1 MSEKFIESKNKVWL
15 ASAGLLTVGLI
26 VGGYLLGDGLLRAKM
41 ADRSVTVRGL
51 AERHV
56 TADLATWTIAYS
68 AQSTDLQSAQADID
82 RDTTAITGFFKELGF
97 KADALQPTG
106 ANVNQ
111 YSNDGIPQYTIRQR
125 LSLRT
130 EDIEKAQAAVARQF
144 DLVRRG
150 VVLEDGSGM
159 SYTFTK
165 LDEIKPE
172 MVAEATKDARKSAEQ
187 FAEDSG
193 TDVDGEFL
201 SGLIPARIAGRLPG
215 SGSLILFLGGSNQ
228 LRQIA
233 FCGLGGRAVRPEFDR
248 LFPVALGIHH
258 IACLIGDIP
267 GFQSDRRIGAGSFGR
282 LRNIRL
288 GGHKIAGSARQCRR
302 QQPA

>member
-15 ASAGLLTVGLI
+15 ASAGLLTIGLI
-26 VGGYLLGDGLLRAKM
+26 AGGYLLGDGLLRAKM

-51 AERHV
+51 AERDV

-68 AQSTDLQSAQADID
+68 AQSTDLQSAQIDID
-82 RDTTAITGFFKELGF
+82 RDTTAITTFFKELGF
-97 KADALQPTG
+97 KADALKPTG

-111 YSNDGIPQYTIRQR
+111 YSNNGIPQYTIRQR

-130 EDIEKAQAAVARQF
+130 DDIDKAQAAVARQF

-193 TDVDGEFL
+193 TDVGGIKSATQGYFSIDSRDGD
-201 SGLIPARIAGRLPG
+201 AGGYGVTDTPYKK
-215 SGSLILFLGGSNQ
+215 
-228 LRQIA
+228 
-233 FCGLGGRAVRPEFDR
+233 VRVVTTVNFYLD
-248 LFPVALGIHH
+248 
-258 IACLIGDIP
+258 
-267 GFQSDRRIGAGSFGR
+267 
-282 LRNIRL
+282 
-288 GGHKIAGSARQCRR
+288 
-302 QQPA
+302 

>member
-1 MSEKFIESKNKVWL
+1 MREKFIESKNKVWL
-15 ASAGLLTVGLI
+15 ASAGLLTIGLI

-51 AERHV
+51 AEREV

-68 AQSTDLQSAQADID
+68 AQSTDLQSAQIDID
-82 RDTTAITGFFKELGF
+82 QDTDAITAFFKELGF
-97 KADALQPTG
+97 QADALKPTG

-111 YSNDGIPQYTIRQR
+111 YSNNGIPQYTIRQR

-130 EDIEKAQAAVARQF
+130 NDIDKAQAAVARQF

-193 TDVDGEFL
+193 TDVGGIKSATQGYFSIDSRDGD
-201 SGLIPARIAGRLPG
+201 AGGYGVTDTPYK
-215 SGSLILFLGGSNQ
+215 N
-228 LRQIA
+228 
-233 FCGLGGRAVRPEFDR
+233 VRVVTTVNFYLD
-248 LFPVALGIHH
+248 
-258 IACLIGDIP
+258 
-267 GFQSDRRIGAGSFGR
+267 
-282 LRNIRL
+282 
-288 GGHKIAGSARQCRR
+288 
-302 QQPA
+302 

>member
-1 MSEKFIESKNKVWL
+1 MSEKFIESRNKVWL
-15 ASAGLLTVGLI
+15 ASAGLLTIGLI
-26 VGGYLLGDGLLRAKM
+26 AGGYLLGDGLLRAKM

-51 AERHV
+51 AERDV

-82 RDTTAITGFFKELGF
+82 NDTTAITSFFKELGF

-111 YSNDGIPQYTIRQR
+111 YSNNGIPQYTIRQR

-130 EDIEKAQAAVARQF
+130 LDIDKAQAAVARQF

-165 LDEIKPE
+165 LEEIKPE

-193 TDVDGEFL
+193 TDVGGIKSATQGYFSIDSRDGD
-201 SGLIPARIAGRLPG
+201 AGGYGVTDTPYKK
-215 SGSLILFLGGSNQ
+215 
-228 LRQIA
+228 
-233 FCGLGGRAVRPEFDR
+233 VRVVTTVNFYLD
-248 LFPVALGIHH
+248 
-258 IACLIGDIP
+258 
-267 GFQSDRRIGAGSFGR
+267 
-282 LRNIRL
+282 
-288 GGHKIAGSARQCRR
+288 
-302 QQPA
+302 